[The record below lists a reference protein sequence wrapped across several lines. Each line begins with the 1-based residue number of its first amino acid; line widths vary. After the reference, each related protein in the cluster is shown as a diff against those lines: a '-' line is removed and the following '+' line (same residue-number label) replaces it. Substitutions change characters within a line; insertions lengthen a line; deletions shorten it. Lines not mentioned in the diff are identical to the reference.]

1 MVNHRL
7 AIGCYGQRMPKI
19 APLTRSALLSAL
31 AVLLA
36 GTAQAQELRN
46 GGKLLLTNGVSTI
59 EGSGGGGLAT
69 WSTIAGN
76 ATEEGIGAS
85 AHGTVIELPDYN
97 WTSYGISVG
106 FFDRVELS
114 YARQN
119 LDTIDIGAALGL
131 GRGYTLNQDVFGAKV
146 RMVGDAVY
154 GDSLMPQIAIGVQH
168 KRSSDDAVVAAV
180 GGASPHGTDFYISA
194 TKLFLSNSVLAN
206 ATVRFTKANQN
217 GLLGFG
223 SATDN
228 DHKPQFEG
236 SLAYQFSRRFVV
248 GVEYRT
254 KPDNLAIAR
263 EDDWFDL
270 FAAYALTR
278 NVTVT
283 AAYVDLGSI
292 ATADNQRGAFLSL
305 QAAF

>member
-1 MVNHRL
+1 MIASTFL
-7 AIGCYGQRMPKI
+7 ARTAC
-19 APLTRSALLSAL
+19 
-31 AVLLA
+31 LLA
-36 GTAQAQELRN
+36 LCVFAFATAQAQDLRN

-59 EGSGGGGLAT
+59 EGTGGGGLAT

-76 ATEEGIGAS
+76 ATQEGIGGS
-85 AHGTVIELPDYN
+85 VHGTVIELPDYN
-97 WTSYGISVG
+97 WTSFGVSLG

-119 LDTIDIGAALGL
+119 LDTIDVGTALGL
-131 GRGYTLNQDVFGAKV
+131 GRGYTLNQDIFAAKV
-146 RMVGDAVY
+146 RLVGDAVY
-154 GDSLMPQIAIGVQH
+154 GDSLMPQIAVGVQH

-180 GGASPHGTDFYISA
+180 GGASPHGTDFTISA
-194 TKLFLSNSVLAN
+194 TKLFLSHSLLAN

-228 DHKPQFEG
+228 SHKPQFEG
-236 SLAYQFSRRFVV
+236 SLAYQFSRRLVV
-248 GVEYRT
+248 GGEYRT

-263 EDDWFDL
+263 EDDWVDL

-278 NVTVT
+278 NLTVT

-292 ATADNQRGAFLSL
+292 ATAEKQRGAFLSL

>member
-1 MVNHRL
+1 MNVHPALRTL
-7 AIGCYGQRMPKI
+7 ACLIGL
-19 APLTRSALLSAL
+19 AALSNLPAH
-31 AVLLA
+31 
-36 GTAQAQELRN
+36 AQDLRN

-76 ATEEGIGAS
+76 ATQEGIGGS
-85 AHGTVIELPDYN
+85 AHGTIIELPDYN
-97 WTSYGISVG
+97 WTSYGVSLG
-106 FFDRVELS
+106 FFDRLELS

-119 LDTIDIGAALGL
+119 LDTIDIGTALGL
-131 GRGYTLNQDVFGAKV
+131 GRGYTLNQDVFGAKLKLA
-146 RMVGDAVY
+146 GDVVY
-154 GDSLMPQIAIGVQH
+154 GDPLMPQFAIGVQH

-180 GGASPHGTDFYISA
+180 GAASPHGTEFYISA
-194 TKLFLSNSVLAN
+194 TKLFLSHSLLAN
-206 ATVRFTKANQN
+206 ATVRFTKANQA

-223 SATDN
+223 SATQN
-228 DHKPQFEG
+228 NHKPQFEG
-236 SLAYQFSRRFVV
+236 SIAYQFSRRFVV
-248 GVEYRT
+248 GGEYRT

-263 EDDWFDL
+263 EDDWVDL

-283 AAYVDLGSI
+283 AAYVDLGSV
-292 ATADNQRGAFLSL
+292 ATAEKQRGAFLSL

>member
-1 MVNHRL
+1 MTSSASLIRCACL
-7 AIGCYGQRMPKI
+7 A
-19 APLTRSALLSAL
+19 ALPLFLTSA
-31 AVLLA
+31 
-36 GTAQAQELRN
+36 AQAQELRN
-46 GGKLLLTNGVSTI
+46 GGKLLLTNGISTI

-76 ATEEGIGAS
+76 ATEQGIGAS
-85 AHGTVIELPDYN
+85 VHGTVIELPDYN
-97 WTSYGISVG
+97 WTSFGVSVG
-106 FFDRVELS
+106 FFDRLELS

-131 GRGYTLNQDVFGAKV
+131 GRGYTLNQDIFGAKV
-146 RMVGDAVY
+146 RIAGDAVY
-154 GDSLMPQIAIGVQH
+154 GESLIPQIAVGVQH

-180 GGASPHGTDFYISA
+180 GGVSPNGTDFYISA
-194 TKLFLSNSVLAN
+194 TKLFLSHSVLAN
-206 ATVRFTKANQN
+206 ATVRFTKANQT

-223 SATDN
+223 SAANN

-236 SLAYQFSRRFVV
+236 SLAYQFSRRLVV
-248 GVEYRT
+248 GGEYRT
-254 KPDNLAIAR
+254 KPNNLAIAR
-263 EDDWFDL
+263 EDDWIDL

-292 ATADNQRGAFLSL
+292 ATAHRQRGGFLSL

>member
-1 MVNHRL
+1 MNVHPALRTL
-7 AIGCYGQRMPKI
+7 ACLIG
-19 APLTRSALLSAL
+19 LVALSNLPAH
-31 AVLLA
+31 
-36 GTAQAQELRN
+36 AQDLRN

-76 ATEEGIGAS
+76 ATQEGIGGS
-85 AHGTVIELPDYN
+85 AHGTIIELPDYN
-97 WTSYGISVG
+97 WTSYGVSLG
-106 FFDRVELS
+106 FFDRLELS

-119 LDTIDIGAALGL
+119 LDTIDIGTALGL
-131 GRGYTLNQDVFGAKV
+131 GRGYTLNQDVFGAKLKLA
-146 RMVGDAVY
+146 GDVVY
-154 GDSLMPQIAIGVQH
+154 GDPLMPQIAIGVQH

-180 GGASPHGTDFYISA
+180 GAASPHGTDFYISA
-194 TKLFLSNSVLAN
+194 TKLFLSHSLLAN
-206 ATVRFTKANQN
+206 ATVRFTKANQA

-223 SATDN
+223 SATQN
-228 DHKPQFEG
+228 NHKPQFEG
-236 SLAYQFSRRFVV
+236 SIAYQFSRRFVV
-248 GVEYRT
+248 GGEYRT

-263 EDDWFDL
+263 EDDWVDL

-283 AAYVDLGSI
+283 AAYVDLGSV
-292 ATADNQRGAFLSL
+292 ATAEKQRGAFLSL

>member
-1 MVNHRL
+1 MTAN
-7 AIGCYGQRMPKI
+7 ATI
-19 APLTRSALLSAL
+19 ARIMC
-31 AVLLA
+31 LLA
-36 GTAQAQELRN
+36 LTASAVSAAEAQDLRN

-76 ATEEGIGAS
+76 ATEEGIGGQL
-85 AHGTVIELPDYN
+85 HGTVIELPDYN
-97 WTSYGISVG
+97 WTSYGIAVG

-119 LDTIDIGAALGL
+119 LDTIDIGTALGL
-131 GRGYTLNQDVFGAKV
+131 GRGYTLNQDIFGAKI
-146 RMVGDAVY
+146 RLAGDAVY

-180 GGASPHGTDFYISA
+180 GGASPNGTDFYISA
-194 TKLFLSNSVLAN
+194 TKLFLSHSVLAN

-236 SLAYQFSRRFVV
+236 SIAYQVSRRFVV
-248 GVEYRT
+248 GGEYRT

-263 EDDWFDL
+263 EDDWIDL

>member
-1 MVNHRL
+1 MNVHPALRTL
-7 AIGCYGQRMPKI
+7 ACLIGL
-19 APLTRSALLSAL
+19 AALCNLPAH
-31 AVLLA
+31 
-36 GTAQAQELRN
+36 AQDLRN

-76 ATEEGIGAS
+76 ATQEGIGGS
-85 AHGTVIELPDYN
+85 AHGTIIELPDYN
-97 WTSYGISVG
+97 WTSYGVSLG
-106 FFDRVELS
+106 FFDRLELS

-119 LDTIDIGAALGL
+119 LDTIDIGTALGL
-131 GRGYTLNQDVFGAKV
+131 GRGYTLNQDVFGAKLKLA
-146 RMVGDAVY
+146 GDVVY
-154 GDSLMPQIAIGVQH
+154 GDPLMPQIAIGVQH

-180 GGASPHGTDFYISA
+180 GAASPHGTDFYISA
-194 TKLFLSNSVLAN
+194 TKLFLSHSLLAN
-206 ATVRFTKANQN
+206 ATVRFTKANQA

-223 SATDN
+223 SATQN
-228 DHKPQFEG
+228 NHKPQFEG
-236 SLAYQFSRRFVV
+236 SIAYQFSRRFVV
-248 GVEYRT
+248 GGEYRT

-263 EDDWFDL
+263 EDDWVDL

-283 AAYVDLGSI
+283 AAYVDLGSV
-292 ATADNQRGAFLSL
+292 ATAEKQRGAFLSL

>member
-1 MVNHRL
+1 MI
-7 AIGCYGQRMPKI
+7 AITIFSRITC
-19 APLTRSALLSAL
+19 
-31 AVLLA
+31 LLA
-36 GTAQAQELRN
+36 LSVCAATAAQAQDLRN

-76 ATEEGIGAS
+76 GTQEGIGGS

-97 WTSYGISVG
+97 WTSYGLSVG

-131 GRGYTLNQDVFGAKV
+131 GRGYTLNQDVFGAKL
-146 RMVGDAVY
+146 RIAGDAVY
-154 GDSLMPQIAIGVQH
+154 GSNLMPQIAVGVQH

-194 TKLFLSNSVLAN
+194 TKLLLSHSVLAN

-236 SLAYQFSRRFVV
+236 SIAYQFSRRFVV
-248 GVEYRT
+248 GGEYRT

-270 FAAYALTR
+270 FAAYAVTR

>member
-1 MVNHRL
+1 MIASTFL
-7 AIGCYGQRMPKI
+7 ARTAC
-19 APLTRSALLSAL
+19 
-31 AVLLA
+31 LLA
-36 GTAQAQELRN
+36 LCVSAFATAQAQDLRN

-59 EGSGGGGLAT
+59 EGTGGGGLAT

-76 ATEEGIGAS
+76 ATQEGIGGS
-85 AHGTVIELPDYN
+85 VHGTVIELPDYN
-97 WTSYGISVG
+97 WTSFGVSLG

-119 LDTIDIGAALGL
+119 LDTIDVGTSLGL
-131 GRGYTLNQDVFGAKV
+131 GRGYTLNQDIFAAKV
-146 RMVGDAVY
+146 RLVGDAVY
-154 GDSLMPQIAIGVQH
+154 GDSLMPQIAVGVQH

-180 GGASPHGTDFYISA
+180 GGASPHGTDFTISA
-194 TKLFLSNSVLAN
+194 TKLFLSHSLLAN

-228 DHKPQFEG
+228 SHKPQFEG
-236 SLAYQFSRRFVV
+236 SLAYQFSRRLVV
-248 GVEYRT
+248 GGEYRT

-263 EDDWFDL
+263 EDDWVDL

-278 NVTVT
+278 NLTVT

-292 ATADNQRGAFLSL
+292 ATAEKQRGAFLSL

>member
-1 MVNHRL
+1 MKVLPALRPL
-7 AIGCYGQRMPKI
+7 ACLIGL
-19 APLTRSALLSAL
+19 ATLSHL
-31 AVLLA
+31 P
-36 GTAQAQELRN
+36 AQAQDLRN

-76 ATEEGIGAS
+76 ATQEGIGGS
-85 AHGTVIELPDYN
+85 VHGTIIELPDYN
-97 WTSYGISVG
+97 WTSYGISLG
-106 FFDRVELS
+106 FFDRLELS

-119 LDTIDIGAALGL
+119 LDTIDIGTALGL
-131 GRGYTLNQDVFGAKV
+131 GRGYTLNQDVFGAKL
-146 RMVGDAVY
+146 RLAGDVVY
-154 GDSLMPQIAIGVQH
+154 GDALMPQIAIGVQH

-180 GGASPHGTDFYISA
+180 GAASPHGTDFYISA
-194 TKLFLSNSVLAN
+194 TKLFLSHSLLAN
-206 ATVRFTKANQN
+206 ATVRFTKANQA

-223 SATDN
+223 SATQTN
-228 DHKPQFEG
+228 HKPQFEG
-236 SLAYQFSRRFVV
+236 SIAYQFSRRFVV
-248 GVEYRT
+248 GGEYRT
-254 KPDNLAIAR
+254 KPDNLTIAR
-263 EDDWFDL
+263 EDDWVDL

-292 ATADNQRGAFLSL
+292 ATAEKQRGAFLSL

>member
-1 MVNHRL
+1 M
-7 AIGCYGQRMPKI
+7 
-19 APLTRSALLSAL
+19 SLLSLSARAACL
-31 AVLLA
+31 FAFGISAWTA
-36 GTAQAQELRN
+36 GHAQDLRN

-76 ATEEGIGAS
+76 ATEEGIGGS

-97 WTSYGISVG
+97 WTSYGVSVG

-146 RMVGDAVY
+146 RLAGDAVY
-154 GDSLMPQIAIGVQH
+154 GDSLMPQIAIGLQH

-194 TKLFLSNSVLAN
+194 TKLFLSQSVLAN

-236 SLAYQFSRRFVV
+236 SIAYQFSRRFVV
-248 GVEYRT
+248 GGEYRT
-254 KPDNLAIAR
+254 KPNNLAIAR